1 MTKLL
6 ISLGANTNT
15 TANWSLKEQKLFLGH
30 LQLINSHIGGYLGGT
45 KVGMAALTNLEGL
58 NNVSGTAVHFATVLK
73 GINNDRFSNDE
84 MNYLVE
90 FVTEEVRTIEPK

>member
-15 TANWSLKEQKLFLGH
+15 TAYWSLEEQKLFLGH
-30 LQLINSHIGGYLGGT
+30 IQCINSQCREYRR
-45 KVGMAALTNLEGL
+45 
-58 NNVSGTAVHFATVLK
+58 GTAVVFATVLK

>member
-15 TANWSLKEQKLFLGH
+15 TAYWSLEQQKLFLGH
-30 LQLINSHIGGYLGGT
+30 LQYIHSHDYKGYL
-45 KVGMAALTNLEGL
+45 K
-58 NNVSGTAVHFATVLK
+58 GTAVEFATVLK
-73 GINNDRFSNDE
+73 GINNDRFSDEE

-90 FVTEEVRTIEPK
+90 LVKEEVRTIDCFFTY